1 MPKKA
6 LLNARAVKELEMY
19 FHDVEGPMFRLG
31 VRLSRHFRETDD
43 VRSRFIALEN
53 LFKAFAKDSKKQ
65 IALKSKMAASR

>member
-6 LLNARAVKELEMY
+6 PLNARAVKELEMY

-43 VRSRFIALEN
+43 VRSRFIALEKI
-53 LFKAFAKDSKKQ
+53 FKAFAKDSKKE
-65 IALKSKMAASR
+65 IALNTKKAAGK